1 MIFITFENLKLY
13 NFAILRNRISIK
25 QYQKLIIG
33 WKYIKLE
40 FRKGIP
46 FKFTS

>member
-1 MIFITFENLKLY
+1 MIFIAFENLKLY
-13 NFAILRNRISIK
+13 NFAIHRISIK